1 MNNGTV
7 THSIPSPNVKLIHE
21 PTAYDRFQKY
31 WWLVRRKLWLV
42 LLFGAAFSIYKYNQI
57 IKIREIYSS
66 VSTVILDGSST
77 DRAVALLGIP
87 GARYGYQNEQYIL
100 RSDKLAKQ
108 VAQSLIN
115 SFNTKQQPDTLE
127 ILKGSLGTIANV
139 DLVAQRLQ
147 GAVRFIFEEENNI
160 IRIQATAYDP
170 VEASKI
176 SNAYAQTYREFN
188 INQSRAQILETKDF
202 LSKKITEIGDSL
214 ISLEFQILDFYK
226 QNAFTNYDIS
236 TENILNQISELYK
249 QADNVRIEQVANLE
263 EIKAID
269 STLKYSRSKETD
281 FLVNSTD
288 NFIEYYNEK
297 IIELELQKE
306 EQLTQ
311 LGNIADTLNPTIKVI
326 NDKLAI
332 YKEKLTHYV
341 NQKLDNSTLL
351 STVDGSIAKYWIE
364 LNARKLELENK
375 NKTFPIKLKKIEEQI
390 AEYERRLESI
400 PYKRLELEKLER
412 KKARLTEAVSRF
424 SNRYMD
430 MELAEASEGGY
441 VKLLDAAKPNYSPIN
456 KQTTSGVMQGFLYG
470 ALIAIGLIIGLDKID
485 DRIKSDEDVAS
496 LPVTIAAGIPSME
509 PIIQKEFQGKKFI
522 DYRDSYI
529 STKLITTLLPLSGI
543 AEMYRRL
550 RSDFLFSMPDK
561 SSKSILI
568 SSANPQE
575 GKSVSASNLSIVLA
589 QSGKKVLLIDADL
602 RRPNIEVLFGISH
615 TGLADYIVGNAHFDE
630 IILPSV
636 VENLNIVTAG
646 TQVPNPGELLG
657 SEMFKNFFEKAME
670 EYDFVIIDSP
680 PINSV
685 VDAVAIADLVDMIL
699 IVVRAGITKKKEL
712 RTTLQILSYVQHK
725 IKGIL
730 LNDINQKSFITDY
743 YYYNNY
749 NHYGS
754 RIPETRSKPRKKE
767 LSLWEKLNA

>member
-1 MNNGTV
+1 MVNGSIQNNNHNSNQIKFEQET
-7 THSIPSPNVKLIHE
+7 N
-21 PTAYDRFQKY
+21 AYDRFQKY
-31 WWLVRRKLWLV
+31 WWLIRRKLWLV
-42 LLFGAAFSIYKYNQI
+42 VLFSASFAIYKYNEI
-57 IKIREIYSS
+57 LKIKEIFSS

-100 RSDKLAKQ
+100 KSDKLAKQ

-115 SFNTKQQPDTLE
+115 GFNTKQLPDTLD

-139 DLVAQRLQ
+139 DLVARRLQ
-147 GAVRFIFEEENNI
+147 SRVRFVFEEENNI
-160 IRIQATAYDP
+160 IRIQATAFDP
-170 VEASKI
+170 VEASKLA
-176 SNAYAQTYREFN
+176 NAYAQTYREFN

-202 LSKKITEIGDSL
+202 LQKKITESSDSL

-226 QNAFTNYDIS
+226 DNAFTNYDIS
-236 TENILNQISELYK
+236 TENTLGLISELYK

-269 STLKYSRSKETD
+269 STLKYSRTKETD
-281 FLVNSTD
+281 FLVNATD
-288 NFIEYYNEK
+288 NFIQHFNDK
-297 IIELELQKE
+297 IIDLELQKE

-311 LGNIADTLNPTIKVI
+311 LNNIADTLNPTIKVI
-326 NDKLAI
+326 NDKLKI
-332 YKEKLTHYV
+332 YKDKLTYYV

-364 LNARKLELENK
+364 LNARKLELQNK
-375 NKTFPIKLKKIEEQI
+375 NKTYPYKIKKIEEQI
-390 AEYERRLESI
+390 SIYQERLRDI
-400 PYKRLELEKLER
+400 PYKRLEIEKLEQ
-412 KKARLTEAVSRF
+412 KKVRLTDAVSRF

-441 VKLLDAAKPNYSPIN
+441 VKLLDAAKPNYSPLN
-456 KQTTSGVMQGFLYG
+456 KQTTAGVMQGFFYG
-470 ALIAIGLIIGLDKID
+470 ALLAIGLIIGLDRID
-485 DRIKSDEDVAS
+485 DRIKSDDDLATM
-496 LPVTIAAGIPSME
+496 PVNIVSGIPSME
-509 PIIQKEFQGKKFI
+509 SLIQKEFQGKKFV

-529 STKLITTLLPLSGI
+529 STKLLATLLPLSGI

-550 RSDFLFSMPDK
+550 RSDFLFSLPDK
-561 SSKSILI
+561 STKSILI

-589 QSGKKVLLIDADL
+589 QSGKKVLLVDADL
-602 RRPNIEVLFGISH
+602 RRPNVEVLFGLSH
-615 TGLADYIVGNAHFDE
+615 VGLADYIIGNAQFDD
-630 IILPSV
+630 IIIPSV

-646 TQVPNPGELLG
+646 SQVPNPGELLG
-657 SEMFKNFFEKAME
+657 SEMFKTFYYKAMQ

-685 VDAVAIADLVDMIL
+685 VDAVAISELIDLIL
-699 IVVRAGITKKKEL
+699 IVVRAGKTKKKEL
-712 RTTLQILSYVQHK
+712 RTTLQILSYVQNK
-725 IKGIL
+725 MKGIL

-743 YYYNNY
+743 NYYNNY
-749 NHYGS
+749 N
-754 RIPETRSKPRKKE
+754 
-767 LSLWEKLNA
+767 